1 VDITKPFNLGIT
13 QLRSDAEP
21 EEGEGSRATI
31 REGQREGSLPVRHV
45 PHQLIAAGQAESI
58 DVLIRY
64 YQPLFSPRF
73 APDRVPRS
81 SCDTTLSAFAQL
93 ATLRLNTRRAL
104 ISLIDRTNQYIPAEA
119 TQTLSLQSDSVH
131 NDQDELWFGCTT
143 LPRSRGLCEKALEM
157 LPLSKSRRL
166 LPLIINDLTKDD
178 EFKGRPFVTSRPSL
192 RFYAAMP
199 ISTKAG
205 FNIGSLCVMDDKPR
219 DGMSDVEIRFLG
231 DMVITIMA
239 HLEMGRVKEEHRR
252 SEKMV
257 KGLGLFVEGGSTLRE
272 GWLEV
277 GNDKAWGQQGSKDG
291 AEAQS
296 NEEHISATKTTGPEV
311 AGQFESLDNPSPL
324 PPPKPAV
331 DTPAM
336 AQAEP
341 AVELRPVLA
350 TQRDYDE
357 ISTASNL
364 GNQETLSFPTPVSSA
379 SATPART
386 QDASPIRST
395 GEDQLSANSHQS
407 LRGSTA
413 DLQETMLS
421 ENLKEMFSRASNIIR
436 ECIEVDGTI
445 FLDASIG
452 TFGGHTGESYGRL
465 GGLGQSGSI
474 EGRSQESIL
483 SSSEGEHWRTPASDA
498 GTSGVSPAGSYASQL
513 PEKTL
518 ADGVEDKTKTC
529 GILGFST
536 EEKCSLEGDEAPQNY
551 VPAAEAFLQRLLHK
565 YPRGQVFNLGEGGP
579 VISRMNDTRCAVGDV
594 VQDESRSFEEILRT
608 GKPRES
614 SKQTEAKALLQMLP
628 GARTVVLFPLWDSH
642 RERWFAGSF
651 AWTTRST
658 RVLTRA
664 EDLSYLAAF
673 GNSIMAEVARLDT
686 IAADR
691 AKSDFISSIS
701 HELRS
706 PLHGILASVEFLQD
720 TGVDLF
726 QNSMIDTIERCGR
739 TLLDTIQH
747 VLDFAKINNFTKPKR
762 NMRKDERSSDQEPRA
777 RKMGLSV
784 DIDVSVITEDVIDAV
799 YAGHEFQGNSSLG
812 VADEASGFPSEGL
825 RRSGVK
831 DSDTIPDQPPDQ
843 PALKKE
849 RLAIIMDIGWR
860 SNWTF
865 NTQSGALRRVLMN
878 LFGNALK
885 YTDAGW
891 VKISLQ
897 SKDIKP
903 IKSQSQQSIITI
915 TISDS
920 GRGIS
925 QEFLHNQLFTPFS
938 QENSLNPGT
947 GLGLSIVLQ
956 IVRSLGGTIDIHSEL
971 GVGTEVKV
979 SLTLNQGLTPP
990 RPLALDARYENSV
1003 MRVRKKTTGL
1013 TLGLVGFDVYSG
1025 ISGTRA
1031 GIPKV
1036 EPELSLSLKASLK
1049 SMATHWFGMKVT
1061 ASESWKASPPDI
1073 YIANESEPSLE
1084 SLG

>member
-1 VDITKPFNLGIT
+1 
-13 QLRSDAEP
+13 
-21 EEGEGSRATI
+21 
-31 REGQREGSLPVRHV
+31 
-45 PHQLIAAGQAESI
+45 
-58 DVLIRY
+58 
-64 YQPLFSPRF
+64 
-73 APDRVPRS
+73 
-81 SCDTTLSAFAQL
+81 
-93 ATLRLNTRRAL
+93 
-104 ISLIDRTNQYIPAEA
+104 
-119 TQTLSLQSDSVH
+119 
-131 NDQDELWFGCTT
+131 
-143 LPRSRGLCEKALEM
+143 M
-157 LPLSKSRRL
+157 LPSPKPRKL
-166 LPLIINDLTKDD
+166 LPLIINDLTQDGKFKD
-178 EFKGRPFVTSRPSL
+178 RSFVTSRPSL

-199 ISTKAG
+199 ICTRAG
-205 FNIGSLCVMDDKPR
+205 FNIGSLCVLDDKPR
-219 DGMSDVEIRFLG
+219 DGLSDVEIRFLG
-231 DMVITIMA
+231 DMVITIMT
-239 HLEMGRVKEEHRR
+239 HLETDRVKEEHRR

-272 GWLEV
+272 WWIEV
-277 GNDKAWGQQGSKDG
+277 GNDKALRQHGSKDG

-296 NEEHISATKTTGPEV
+296 NENSRPQPDLDPKSTPNDHISATKTTGPEV
-311 AGQFESLDNPSPL
+311 VGQLESLDNYSPL
-324 PPPKPAV
+324 PQPKPAV
-331 DTPAM
+331 DTPAKV
-336 AQAEP
+336 QAEP
-341 AVELRPVLA
+341 AVELRHLLA
-350 TQRDYDE
+350 MHRDYDE
-357 ISTASNL
+357 ISTAPNL
-364 GNQETLSFPTPVSSA
+364 GSQKSLSFPTPASSA
-379 SATPART
+379 SATPPRE

-395 GEDQLSANSHQS
+395 GDDQRSTNSNQNV
-407 LRGSTA
+407 RTSTA
-413 DLQETMLS
+413 NLQETMLS

-452 TFGGHTGESYGRL
+452 TFGGHTGESHNRL
-465 GGLGQSGSI
+465 GRSELVGGG
-474 EGRSQESIL
+474 SQESII
-483 SSSEGEHWRTPASDA
+483 SNSEEEHWRVPASGA
-498 GTSGVSPAGSYASQL
+498 ETSGGSPAGSFVSQL
-513 PEKTL
+513 PKKTL
-518 ADGVEDKTKTC
+518 TDRVEETEKTC

-536 EEKCSLEGDEAPQNY
+536 KEKCSLEGDEASENY
-551 VPAAEAFLQRLLHK
+551 VPVAEAFLQRLLHK
-565 YPRGQVFNLGEGGP
+565 YPRGQVFNLGP
-579 VISRMNDTRCAVGDV
+579 FISSTNDTRHTDEDV
-594 VQDESRSFEEILRT
+594 ARAESVSSEKILRT
-608 GKPRES
+608 GRPRES
-614 SKQTEAKALLQMLP
+614 AKRTEAKALLQMLP
-628 GARTVVLFPLWDSH
+628 GARSVVLCPLWDSH

-720 TGVDLF
+720 TAVDLF

-762 NMRKDERSSDQEPRA
+762 NAKQDEGSSSQGPRS

-799 YAGHEFQGNSSLG
+799 YAGHEFQANSSLG
-812 VADEASGFPSEGL
+812 VSDEASGFPSEGL
-825 RRSGVK
+825 RRSGVN
-831 DSDTIPDQPPDQ
+831 DRDTIPDQPLEQ

-897 SKDIKP
+897 SEDIKP
-903 IKSQSQQSIITI
+903 TKSQSQKSIITI

-925 QEFLHNQLFTPFS
+925 QEFLNSQLFTPFS

-956 IVRSLGGTIDIHSEL
+956 IVRSLGGTIDVKSEL

-979 SLTLNQGLTPP
+979 SLTLNQALN
-990 RPLALDARYENSV
+990 PLQSLSTDAKYESSV
-1003 MRVRKKTTGL
+1003 MGVRKKTSGL
-1013 TLGLVGFDVYSG
+1013 TLGLVGFDISSG
-1025 ISGTRA
+1025 ISGTGA
-1031 GIPKV
+1031 GTLKV
-1036 EPELSLSLKASLK
+1036 EPELSLSLQASLK
-1049 SMATHWFGMKVT
+1049 IMATHWFGMKVT
-1061 ASESWKASPPDI
+1061 TSESWEASPPDI
-1073 YIANESEPSLE
+1073 YIANESESSLV

>member
-1 VDITKPFNLGIT
+1 MPHRKKGGVPELPFETARERDLY
-13 QLRSDAEP
+13 QY
-21 EEGEGSRATI
+21 AT
-31 REGQREGSLPVRHV
+31 SLTN
-45 PHQLIAAGQAESI
+45 LIAAGQTESTN
-58 DVLIRY
+58 VLIRY
-64 YQPLFSPRF
+64 YQPSSSPRF
-73 APDRVPRS
+73 ALERVPRS
-81 SCDTTLSAFAQL
+81 SYDTTLSSFAQL

-104 ISLIDRTNQYIPAEA
+104 ISLIDQTNQYIIAEA

-143 LPRSRGLCEKALEM
+143 LPRSQGLCEKALKM
-157 LPLSKSRRL
+157 LPSSKSLGL

-178 EFKGRPFVTSRPSL
+178 EFKGLPFVTSRPSL

-231 DMVITIMA
+231 DMAITIMA
-239 HLEMGRVKEEHRR
+239 HLETGKVKEEHRR
-252 SEKMV
+252 SGKMV
-257 KGLGLFVEGGSTLRE
+257 KGLGVFVEGGSTLRE
-272 GWLEV
+272 EWLEV
-277 GNDKAWGQQGSKDG
+277 GNDKAWEQHGSKDG
-291 AEAQS
+291 AEAHS
-296 NEEHISATKTTGPEV
+296 NEEHISATKTTGSEV
-311 AGQFESLDNPSPL
+311 AGGFESLDNPSPL
-324 PPPKPAV
+324 PQPKPAV
-331 DTPAM
+331 DTLAM
-336 AQAEP
+336 AQVES
-341 AVELRPVLA
+341 AVELPPPLA
-350 TQRDYDE
+350 TQRGGDE
-357 ISTASNL
+357 ISTAPSL
-364 GNQETLSFPTPVSSA
+364 GNRETHSFPTPVSSD
-379 SATPART
+379 SAMPDRT
-386 QDASPIRST
+386 QDASSIRST
-395 GEDQLSANSHQS
+395 GEDQLSTNSSQS
-407 LRGSTA
+407 SRGSTA
-413 DLQETMLS
+413 GLQETMLS

-452 TFGGHTGESYGRL
+452 TFGGDTGESDGRL
-465 GGLGQSGSI
+465 VGLGQSGSI
-474 EGRSQESIL
+474 EGQSQESIQL
-483 SSSEGEHWRTPASDA
+483 SSEGEHS
-498 GTSGVSPAGSYASQL
+498 
-513 PEKTL
+513 L
-518 ADGVEDKTKTC
+518 ADGAKGKRKIC

-536 EEKCSLEGDEAPQNY
+536 KEKCSLEGDEVPRNY
-551 VPAAEAFLQRLLHK
+551 VPVAEVFLQRLLHK

-579 VISRMNDTRCAVGDV
+579 VISRMNDTRRTVGDLA
-594 VQDESRSFEEILRT
+594 QNESRSFEANSRT
-608 GKPRES
+608 GKPRGS

-628 GARTVVLFPLWDSH
+628 GARTVALSPLWDSH

-686 IAADR
+686 MAADQ

-747 VLDFAKINNFTKPKR
+747 VLDFAKINNFTKPKG
-762 NMRKDERSSDQEPRA
+762 NTTKNERSSHQKPNA

-784 DIDVSVITEDVIDAV
+784 DIDISVVTEDVIDAV
-799 YAGHEFQGNSSLG
+799 YAGYEFHGNSSLG

-825 RRSGVK
+825 RRSN
-831 DSDTIPDQPPDQ
+831 DSDTVPDQPPDQ
-843 PALKKE
+843 PVLKKE
-849 RLAIIMDIGWR
+849 RLAIIMDIDWR

-891 VKISLQ
+891 VKVSLQ

-903 IKSQSQQSIITI
+903 VKSQSQQSIVTI

-925 QEFLHNQLFTPFS
+925 QEFLHSQLYTPFS

-956 IVRSLGGTIDIHSEL
+956 IVRSLGGTIDVHSEL

-979 SLTLNQGLTPP
+979 SLTLNQAPIPP
-990 RPLALDARYENSV
+990 PPLALDAKYENSV
-1003 MRVRKKTTGL
+1003 MGVRKKTSGL

-1025 ISGTRA
+1025 ISGTRT
-1031 GIPKV
+1031 GIHKL
-1036 EPELSLSLKASLK
+1036 EPEPSLSLKASLE
-1049 SMATHWFGMKVT
+1049 SMATLWFGMKVT
-1061 ASESWKASPPDI
+1061 ASESWEASPPDI
-1073 YIANESEPSLE
+1073 YMENESESSLE
-1084 SLG
+1084 SLGSHFTNLK